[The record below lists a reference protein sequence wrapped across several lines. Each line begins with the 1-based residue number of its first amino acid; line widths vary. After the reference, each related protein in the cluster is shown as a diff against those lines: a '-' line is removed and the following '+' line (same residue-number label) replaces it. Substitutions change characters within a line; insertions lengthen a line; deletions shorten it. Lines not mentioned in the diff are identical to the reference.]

1 MKIFKK
7 VMWSIN
13 SGVNAFLFGFAI
25 HNLFIGDYK
34 EAAWMLFVVSI
45 FLMIGYYAE
54 QSDK

>member
-7 VMWSIN
+7 VMWFIN
-13 SGVNAFLFGFAI
+13 SGVNAFLFGLAI

-45 FLMIGYYAE
+45 FLMIGYFAE